1 MSGDPWQ
8 GMARPSD
15 ATVLSARR
23 VSTAGRWGF
32 YWAVDSALSALL
44 VLEVPFLPSASGVRW
59 PTLRGLE
66 VRTVREGGRDPERVV
81 LRLRDSALRDTF
93 RELCQALIEVTEA
106 VAEPRDALLAFEQ
119 GLWRWH
125 SLLRGGRAALSLREQ
140 AGLWGELKYLIE
152 LGAVRGY
159 DDAVD
164 AWRGPERGVHDFV
177 TRGADVEVK
186 TVVGDDS
193 DAGVHISSE
202 FQLERVDNRP
212 LFLRVYRVELDEV
225 QDPTAS
231 SAFDLAETIKGQ
243 LDIMRTEARFK
254 RLSALAGLD
263 AVPASAYRFRRVLHP
278 LDIAVCGSMPR
289 IVPGA
294 VAKGVGGISYS
305 ISLTALMPFGGAT
318 EEMRALGLTTQ
329 EST

>member
-8 GMARPSD
+8 GLARPSD
-15 ATVLSARR
+15 TTELSARR

-32 YWAVDSALSALL
+32 FWAVDSALSALL
-44 VLEVPFLPSASGVRW
+44 VLDVPFSPSAAGVRW
-59 PTLRGLE
+59 PSLRGLE

-106 VAEPRDALLAFEQ
+106 TAEPRDALIAFEQ

-140 AGLWGELKYLIE
+140 AGLWGELKYLID

-159 DDAVD
+159 DGAVD
-164 AWRGPERGVHDFV
+164 AWRGPELGVHDFV
-177 TRGADVEVK
+177 TGGADVEIK
-186 TVVGDDS
+186 TVLGDES

-202 FQLERVDNRP
+202 FQLELVESRP

-225 QDPTAS
+225 RDSAAS
-231 SAFDLAETIKGQ
+231 SAFELAATIRGQ
-243 LDIMRTEARFK
+243 LDSARAEARFK
-254 RLSALAGLD
+254 RLASLAGLD
-263 AVPASAYRFRRVLHP
+263 AVPATEYRFRRVLHP
-278 LDIAVCGSMPR
+278 LDISVRGAMPR

-305 ISLTALMPFGGAT
+305 ITLTALMPFGGAT
-318 EEMRALGLTTQ
+318 EEMRALGLTIQ
-329 EST
+329 ESA